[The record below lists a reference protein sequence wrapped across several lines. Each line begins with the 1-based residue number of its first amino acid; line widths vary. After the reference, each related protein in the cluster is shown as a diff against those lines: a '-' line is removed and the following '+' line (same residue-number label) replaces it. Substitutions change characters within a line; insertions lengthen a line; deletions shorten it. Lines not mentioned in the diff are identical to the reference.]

1 MVWLI
6 PMQQHDQVCYVLL
19 SPWSSTVFVKFYFLF
34 ITLAWE
40 RSAQCSMLFAFH
52 FISALP
58 LLVWNSKK
66 GQVRLLMIKYGD
78 ILLSPRSSTLCVKF
92 NPFFVMLGSSVAVNI
107 RFRFQLHGNYFHQNH
122 CNIAIASCQTIR
134 GLGRLQKS
142 RVLRLIV
149 YHNAGD
155 IGQTGKNGFWPQ
167 LPIHQC

>member
-1 MVWLI
+1 
-6 PMQQHDQVCYVLL
+6 MQQHDQVYYVLL

-34 ITLAWE
+34 ITLAG
-40 RSAQCSMLFAFH
+40 SAALNVRCCFSFH
-52 FISALP
+52 FRIAITSLKQQEGA
-58 LLVWNSKK
+58 SKTAHD
-66 GQVRLLMIKYGD
+66 QIYD
-78 ILLSPRSSTLCVKF
+78 ILLSPWSSTLCVKF

-155 IGQTGKNGFWPQ
+155 IGQTGKNCFWPQ